1 MANIM
6 NYSDRKKALKNYF
19 GGKLSNYEGNMLN
32 DLSNLDLYGKGIGNE
47 DYPEPSNKKGYTKW
61 MTPVISV
68 LLATAATLGCTGNDN
83 NPSDSNDASD
93 KSVQRDYPNSSDV
106 DESKTSDKSTV
117 SDSLSKD
124 EFSKDFYSS
133 LNKGDNITLMTSRGE
148 ITGKVKD
155 LISSD
160 YRFAIKI
167 NGADGSY
174 VRMIDTFESDKRMES
189 LILDKYKKYNV
200 KNLVIERFDIDKDF
214 KFDLL
219 KSYINLKQNRNGT
232 IDYGSGME
240 LFDGKDNNFK
250 RLTPSLLFKV
260 CSSEYGDDPGEK
272 HGLTPQDKID
282 FGCKITE

>member
-1 MANIM
+1 MNNYDREKVIM
-6 NYSDRKKALKNYF
+6 RNY
-19 GGKLSNYEGNMLN
+19 GGIPSSHDKDIVR
-32 DLSNLDLYGKGIGNE
+32 DLSKLNGYGKKINSNEIEDNPGFLTNICKSKYLVPIIGGLFAIAATSGCIDKDNNSS
-47 DYPEPSNKKGYTKW
+47 DNDNISNKTIP
-61 MTPVISV
+61 M
-68 LLATAATLGCTGNDN
+68 
-83 NPSDSNDASD
+83 
-93 KSVQRDYPNSSDV
+93 DYPNTDV
-106 DESKTSDKSTV
+106 DKTKVNDKNAV

-167 NGADGSY
+167 NGPDGSY
-174 VRMIDTFESDKRMES
+174 VRMIDTFESDKHMNS
-189 LILDKYKKYNV
+189 LISDKYKKYNV

-219 KSYINLKQNRNGT
+219 RSYINLKQNRNGT

-250 RLTPSLLFKV
+250 RLTPSLLFKA

-272 HGLTPQDKID
+272 HGLTPQDKIKR
-282 FGCKITE
+282 GCKITE